1 LNNQAS
7 LQTLLIKARKFHNDS
22 SFKEAI
28 TLYNLILS
36 KVNHSQNP
44 GVLLLAGQAYYEI
57 KDYETALSYV
67 NKSLKFLNNADTYN
81 TLSQILVKLKRYS
94 EAEESLKIAI
104 KIDPNNPILC
114 NSLGVVYSK
123 LKQEKLAQEY
133 YRKGIKINP
142 KLEVL
147 YFNLAKSHTRR
158 KEYKFAINFYNK
170 VIEINPDFYDAY
182 WNKSLVLLKLGN
194 FEEGWELYNFRKL
207 APYVKNLVGNLEEVK
222 WRKFDQLSGK
232 SLLIRAEQGFGD
244 SIQFIRF
251 LFLFQYSNCHIT
263 FQVQPQL
270 IPLFK
275 NINFNCDVDL
285 ISLSNTPKEYDYRC
299 YLLTL
304 PSLFKTS
311 IQDLPIKENYICP
324 DSQKR
329 LTWFSKIKS
338 KKMNIGFAIS
348 GSQTK
353 RNSETRDI
361 SYLNFQDCMSSKFNW
376 HSLHKEYKESDF
388 QFMEFKKNIFNHQ
401 DLLTDFSETAALIDS
416 LDLVITVD
424 TAVAH
429 LAGAL
434 GVETWVMLEF
444 NNDFRWLEEKDFS
457 PWYQSIK
464 LYRQTTSGSWDN
476 VIREIK
482 GDLER
487 I

>member
-1 LNNQAS
+1 LNNQES
-7 LQTLLIKARKFHNDS
+7 LQNLLIKARKLHHDS

-36 KVNHSQNP
+36 KINHSQNP
-44 GVLLLAGQAYYEI
+44 GILLLAGQAYYEI
-57 KDYETALSYV
+57 KDYETALSYI

-81 TLSQILVKLKRYS
+81 ILSLILVKLKRYS
-94 EAEESLKIAI
+94 EAEESLKTAI
-104 KIDPNNPILC
+104 NIDPKNPILF
-114 NSLGVVYSK
+114 NSLGVLYSK

-133 YRKGIKINP
+133 FRKGIKINP

-147 YFNLAKSHTRR
+147 YFNLANSHNRR
-158 KEYKFAINFYNK
+158 KEYKHALNFYNK
-170 VIEINPDFYDAY
+170 AIEINSDYYDAY
-182 WNKSLVLLKLGN
+182 WNKSLLLLKLGN

-207 APYVKNLVGNLEEVK
+207 APSAKNFVGDLEEVK

-270 IPLFK
+270 ISLFK
-275 NINFNCDVDL
+275 RINFNCDVDL
-285 ISLSNTPKEYDYRC
+285 ISLSDTSKEYDYSC

-304 PSLFKTS
+304 PSLFKIS
-311 IQDLPIKENYICP
+311 IQDLPIKENYIHP
-324 DSQKR
+324 DTQKR
-329 LTWFSKIKS
+329 LSWFSKIKS

-348 GSQTK
+348 GSQTLGK
-353 RNSETRDI
+353 NETRDI
-361 SYLNFQDCMSSKFNW
+361 PYLNFKDCMSNKFNW

-388 QFMEFKKNIFNHQ
+388 QFMEFNKHIFNYQ

-444 NNDFRWLEEKDFS
+444 NNEFRWLEDKDFS
-457 PWYQSIK
+457 PWYQSLKI
-464 LYRQTTSGSWDN
+464 YRQTTSGSWGN